1 LNTYAGQ
8 YGTYILYDGAEEERL
23 DLPRSGSPYD
33 IPLAFS
39 SRFFTAAGNIT
50 DESAERTSIY
60 GDTLS
65 VNGVIMPYMEAIGRR
80 YKFRLLNAAPS
91 KSFRL
96 KLSVDGTN
104 EVVDMLVVGSDAG
117 IMQTVVSTN
126 TLYMG
131 MAERWEVTHRS
142 MTDNGKL

>member
-1 LNTYAGQ
+1 M
-8 YGTYILYDGAEEERL
+8 YDRAEEERL
-23 DLPRSGSPYD
+23 NLPRSGSPYD
-33 IPLAFS
+33 IPLVFS

-50 DESAERTSIY
+50 DESTERTSIY

-65 VNGVIMPYMEAIGRR
+65 VNGVVMPYMEVIGRR

-104 EVVDMLVVGSDAG
+104 EVVDMSVIGSDAG
-117 IMQTVVSTN
+117 IMQTVVTTS
-126 TLYMG
+126 TLYCG
-131 MAERWEVTHRS
+131 MAERWEVTHQS
-142 MTDNGKL
+142 MLGYGKRHKAD

>member
-1 LNTYAGQ
+1 M
-8 YGTYILYDGAEEERL
+8 YDLAQEERL
-23 DLPRSGSPYD
+23 NLPRSGSPYD
-33 IPLAFS
+33 IPLVLS

-65 VNGVIMPYMEAIGRR
+65 VNGVIMPYMEVIGRR
-80 YKFRLLNAAPS
+80 YKFRLLNAASS

-96 KLSVDGTN
+96 KLSVDGAN
-104 EVVDMLVVGSDAG
+104 ETVAIPVIGSDAG
-117 IMQTVVSTN
+117 IMQTVVTTN

-131 MAERWEVTHRS
+131 MAERWEVTTKACLAMRRS
-142 MTDNGKL
+142 GHETE